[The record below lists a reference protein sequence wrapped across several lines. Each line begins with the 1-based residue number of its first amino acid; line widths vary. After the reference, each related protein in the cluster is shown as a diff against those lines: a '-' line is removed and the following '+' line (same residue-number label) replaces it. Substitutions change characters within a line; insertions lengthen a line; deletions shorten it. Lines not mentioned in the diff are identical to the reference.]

1 MKGRS
6 AARSRPGRRVPF
18 FLFFAVAQPQSTS
31 RPKIH
36 ASCTP
41 VFGGPPHSRNS
52 HGLMTVHHLG
62 METSQCN
69 AVLRRNTATTTAR
82 TRGASLC
89 WTAMWLWVGMPNCF
103 SRPGPND
110 DHDQKNS
117 TGLITT
123 LIAVPS
129 RWRSTHVSSAVVAPS
144 PAYSQF
150 SCTMPPNVHRFF
162 SPVFDAFGLFLPVT
176 VMCHVL

>member
-18 FLFFAVAQPQSTS
+18 FLFFAVAQLQSPR

-41 VFGGPPHSRNS
+41 VLGGPPHSRNS

-69 AVLRRNTATTTAR
+69 AVLRRDTATTTAR

-110 DHDQKNS
+110 DHDKKFNWPHHDIDCCS
-117 TGLITT
+117 LEVEIHSCFLG
-123 LIAVPS
+123 S
-129 RWRSTHVSSAVVAPS
+129 RCPI
-144 PAYSQF
+144 P
-150 SCTMPPNVHRFF
+150 
-162 SPVFDAFGLFLPVT
+162 GLFPIFLHNASERPPIDSSVQCSMPL
-176 VMCHVL
+176 VCSCL